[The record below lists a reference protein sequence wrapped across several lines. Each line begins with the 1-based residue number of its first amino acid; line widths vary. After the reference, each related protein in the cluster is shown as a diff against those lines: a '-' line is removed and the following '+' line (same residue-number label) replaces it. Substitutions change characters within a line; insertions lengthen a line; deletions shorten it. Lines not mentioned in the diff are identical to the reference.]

1 MTVKIKL
8 SLLFC
13 GIFSPP
19 NADSLF
25 HGVISDLLQISL
37 YAGITSI
44 ARLKSQKT
52 DAVPNFRLNST
63 RRYFTT
69 ICTKIINFS
78 TLVIIPNFYEL
89 SSTIFVHNKHS
100 PHVYDNNAYPV
111 IPVEPAVPADS
122 ASLFW
127 PPSSQLLPI
136 QPHYV
141 QHLLHSC
148 PM

>member
-1 MTVKIKL
+1 MRH
-8 SLLFC
+8 
-13 GIFSPP
+13 FSPP

-37 YAGITSI
+37 YAGITPI

-78 TLVIIPNFYEL
+78 TWVIL
-89 SSTIFVHNKHS
+89 
-100 PHVYDNNAYPV
+100 
-111 IPVEPAVPADS
+111 
-122 ASLFW
+122 
-127 PPSSQLLPI
+127 
-136 QPHYV
+136 PHYPKMSSV
-141 QHLLHSC
+141 IFIIKGG
-148 PM
+148 